1 MKKQLLELEEEL
13 EIRFNIYTELINCSD
28 VNADLNIALRDEIFD
43 ILMQV
48 RKITFNF

>member
-1 MKKQLLELEEEL
+1 MKKQLLKLEEEL
-13 EIRFNIYTELINCSD
+13 ERKFNIYTELINSD
-28 VNADLNIALRDEIFD
+28 VNVDLNIALRDEVFD